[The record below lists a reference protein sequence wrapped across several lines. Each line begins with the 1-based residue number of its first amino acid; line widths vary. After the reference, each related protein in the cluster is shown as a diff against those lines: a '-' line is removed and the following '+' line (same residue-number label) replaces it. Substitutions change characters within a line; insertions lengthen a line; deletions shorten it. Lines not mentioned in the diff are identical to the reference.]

1 VAFFPAEE
9 RQNQT
14 MSVSTAAG
22 SPSTRAARRGAG
34 RHRLGSATGV
44 RVADLPA
51 VRERMQFQRSAPKP
65 ANSFLRWLFA
75 APPAGRHT
83 WSFLAGSGG
92 RPRTAFAII
101 LSL

>member
-1 VAFFPAEE
+1 MSRPTPA
-9 RQNQT
+9 
-14 MSVSTAAG
+14 G
-22 SPSTRAARRGAG
+22 PPSTRAARRGAG
-34 RHRLGSATGV
+34 RHRLGSPTGV

-51 VRERMQFQRSAPKP
+51 VRERMQFQRSAAPTR
-65 ANSFLRWLFA
+65 NSFLQWLFQV
-75 APPAGRHT
+75 PPTGRHT

>member
-1 VAFFPAEE
+1 MSRPTPAG
-9 RQNQT
+9 
-14 MSVSTAAG
+14 A
-22 SPSTRAARRGAG
+22 PSSRAARRAAG
-34 RHRLGSATGV
+34 RHRLGSSAGV
-44 RVADLPA
+44 RVTDIPA
-51 VRERMQFQRSAPKP
+51 VRERMQYQRP
-65 ANSFLRWLFA
+65 AAARAAARSPRWLFQ

>member
-1 VAFFPAEE
+1 MSRPTPA
-9 RQNQT
+9 
-14 MSVSTAAG
+14 A
-22 SPSTRAARRGAG
+22 SPSTRAARHAGRRGAG

-44 RVADLPA
+44 RCADIPA
-51 VRERMQFQRSAPKP
+51 VRERMQFQRP
-65 ANSFLRWLFA
+65 AVAHRNSFLHWLFQ
-75 APPAGRHT
+75 APAAGRHT

>member
-1 VAFFPAEE
+1 
-9 RQNQT
+9 
-14 MSVSTAAG
+14 MSQSTAAA

-34 RHRLGSATGV
+34 RHRLGSPAGI
-44 RVADLPA
+44 RVTDLPA
-51 VRERMQFQRSAPKP
+51 VRERMQFDRSAPKP
-65 ANSFLRWLFA
+65 AGSFLRWLFA

>member
-1 VAFFPAEE
+1 MTRPTPAGAPL
-9 RQNQT
+9 
-14 MSVSTAAG
+14 S
-22 SPSTRAARRGAG
+22 RAARRGAG
-34 RHRLGSATGV
+34 RHRLGSSAGV
-44 RVADLPA
+44 RVTDITA
-51 VRERMQFQRSAPKP
+51 VRERMQYQRPAP
-65 ANSFLRWLFA
+65 ARRNSFTRWLFQ

>member
-1 VAFFPAEE
+1 
-9 RQNQT
+9 
-14 MSVSTAAG
+14 MSVITADA
-22 SPSTRAARRGAG
+22 SPSTRAAHRATG
-34 RHRLGSATGV
+34 RHRLGATTGV
-44 RVADLPA
+44 RCADIPA
-51 VRERMQFQRSAPKP
+51 VRERMQFQRPTSRR
-65 ANSFLRWLFA
+65 NSFLSWLFQ

>member
-1 VAFFPAEE
+1 
-9 RQNQT
+9 
-14 MSVSTAAG
+14 MSRPIPAG

-34 RHRLGSATGV
+34 RHRLGSPAGV
-44 RVADLPA
+44 RVSDLPA
-51 VRERMQFQRSAPKP
+51 VRERMQYQRSGVGHR
-65 ANSFLRWLFA
+65 NSFLHWLFQ

>member
-1 VAFFPAEE
+1 
-9 RQNQT
+9 

-34 RHRLGSATGV
+34 RHRLGSANGV
-44 RVADLPA
+44 RVTDLPA
-51 VRERMQFQRSAPKP
+51 VRERMQFARTPVEHRRA
-65 ANSFLRWLFA
+65 FLRWLM
-75 APPAGRHT
+75 PTTPSGKHT

>member
-1 VAFFPAEE
+1 
-9 RQNQT
+9 
-14 MSVSTAAG
+14 MSRSTSAG

-34 RHRLGSATGV
+34 RPRLGAADGV
-44 RVADLPA
+44 RVSDLSA
-51 VRERMQFQRSAPKP
+51 VRERMQYQRA
-65 ANSFLRWLFA
+65 AVAQRNSFLHWLFQ
-75 APPAGRHT
+75 APTAGRHT